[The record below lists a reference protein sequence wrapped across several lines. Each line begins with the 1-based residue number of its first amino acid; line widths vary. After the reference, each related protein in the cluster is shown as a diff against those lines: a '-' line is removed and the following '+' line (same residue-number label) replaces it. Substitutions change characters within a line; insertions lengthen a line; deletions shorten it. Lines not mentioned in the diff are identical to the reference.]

1 MLRRNEH
8 SAVYTT
14 IPPLLSK
21 DGFRRCLYCG
31 EPANTREHYPPV
43 SRVADYMALGH
54 DFYVIFGACSDCNSI
69 AAADLDETIFDR
81 IERVKDKIAARGR
94 KYTKIPDWDQSE
106 LDELSDFLRED
117 VEKSLRLK
125 ESVLCR
131 VNYYEGLEH
140 MQDCCNLR

>member
-43 SRVADYMALGH
+43 SRLADYMALGH

-69 AAADLDETIFDR
+69 AAAELDETIFDR
-81 IERVKDKIAARGR
+81 IERIKDKIAKRGR
-94 KYTKIPDWDQSE
+94 KYTIGISQS
-106 LDELSDFLRED
+106 LTS
-117 VEKSLRLK
+117 
-125 ESVLCR
+125 
-131 VNYYEGLEH
+131 
-140 MQDCCNLR
+140 